1 MLNRKR
7 RNVNGKNEEYTAI
20 TAHVL
25 LLNTLFVLSVFR
37 ENRWT
42 KSALLF
48 GCWLIVF
55 IWTAVVD
62 LSWGRKRLADTFE
75 AVVLL
80 RGSSPNSRHIDCIF
94 SFLYK
99 GLSFLAGEYAKIKA
113 AGARKP
119 WKSQINAKLI

>member
-1 MLNRKR
+1 ME
-7 RNVNGKNEEYTAI
+7 NEECTAI

-25 LLNTLFVLSVFR
+25 VLNPLFVLSVFR
-37 ENRWT
+37 ESMDKIGT
-42 KSALLF
+42 TF

-55 IWTAVVD
+55 IWNAVVD
-62 LSWGRKRLADTFE
+62 LSWGRKRLVDTFA

-80 RGSSPNSRHIDCIF
+80 RDSSPNSEHIDCIF

-113 AGARKP
+113 KRGENHGK
-119 WKSQINAKLI
+119 AK